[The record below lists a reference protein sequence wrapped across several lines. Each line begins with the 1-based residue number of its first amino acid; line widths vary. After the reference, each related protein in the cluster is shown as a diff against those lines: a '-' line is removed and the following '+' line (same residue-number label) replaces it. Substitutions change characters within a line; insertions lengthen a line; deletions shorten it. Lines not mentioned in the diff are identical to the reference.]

1 MTDEEIHARVE
12 APDTSQWIGRRDHTL
27 LIVAI
32 KIGLRVSELTAL
44 CCQDV
49 HVGPGNLR
57 WLGKGRKTML
67 HAAHWLDGR
76 RAARLAHRTGRLFL
90 EAL

>member
-1 MTDEEIHARVE
+1 MTDEEIHARVA

-32 KIGLRVSELTAL
+32 KIGLQVSELTAL

-49 HVGPGNLR
+49 HVGPG
-57 WLGKGRKTML
+57 TC
-67 HAAHWLDGR
+67 DGW
-76 RAARLAHRTGRLFL
+76 ARVAKQCCTPLTG
-90 EAL
+90 